1 MMLSKSKGAFVLL
14 KTIAAGEAARRGF
27 IREFVV
33 PDEIV
38 LRVNEI
44 IQAVRVEGD
53 QALCAFTARFDG
65 VELEPADLR
74 VSKDEVRSAYR
85 EVDARFL
92 ETIRLARDRILA
104 FHRRQLPRSWFDTG
118 EGAWLGQLVRPL
130 DRVGIYVPG
139 GTASYPS
146 SVLMNAIPAVVA
158 GVKEI
163 AMVTPPARGGGMHP
177 CTLVAATEAGVEEI
191 YKVGGAQAVAALA
204 YGTPSIRRV
213 DKITGPGNIYVT
225 VAKQQVFGRVDIDM
239 LAGPSEVLIIADAGA
254 DPVYVA
260 ADLLAQA
267 EHDVLARAVLLTP
280 SWELAGKVRDE
291 VVRLLDG
298 LERRELLTRALADGG
313 LIVVTRDLDEAFG
326 LANCFAPEH
335 LELMVADP
343 EHWLDRVK
351 NAGAVF
357 LGPYSPVAV
366 GDYLAGPNHVLPT
379 GGTARFF
386 SGLGVDTFLKRI
398 NVIHCS
404 RRSLEQL
411 GPKVIELAGVEGLPA
426 HALAV
431 QVRLGERGE

>member
-1 MMLSKSKGAFVLL
+1 MLL
-14 KTIAAGEAARRGF
+14 KTVAAGEAALRGF
-27 IREFVV
+27 AREFVV
-33 PDEIV
+33 PDEIA
-38 LRVNEI
+38 LRVDEI
-44 IQAVRVEGD
+44 IQAVRAEGD

-74 VSKDEVRSAYR
+74 VSKDEVRLAYR
-85 EVDARFL
+85 EVDDGFL

-104 FHRRQLPRSWFDTG
+104 FHRRQLPSSWFDAG

-163 AMVTPPARGGGMHP
+163 AMATPPARGGGMHP
-177 CTLVAATEAGVEEI
+177 YTLVAATEAGVGEI
-191 YKVGGAQAVAALA
+191 YKVGGAHAVAALA
-204 YGTPSIRRV
+204 YGTASVRRV

-291 VVRLLDG
+291 VVRLLNG
-298 LERRELLTRALADGG
+298 LERRELLTKALGDGG

-343 EHWLDRVK
+343 EQWLDRVK

-366 GDYLAGPNHVLPT
+366 GDYVAGPNHVLPT

-398 NVIHCS
+398 NVIRCS
-404 RRSLEQL
+404 RRSLEHL
-411 GPKVIELAGVEGLPA
+411 GPKAMELAGVEGLPA

-431 QVRLGERGE
+431 RVRLGERGE